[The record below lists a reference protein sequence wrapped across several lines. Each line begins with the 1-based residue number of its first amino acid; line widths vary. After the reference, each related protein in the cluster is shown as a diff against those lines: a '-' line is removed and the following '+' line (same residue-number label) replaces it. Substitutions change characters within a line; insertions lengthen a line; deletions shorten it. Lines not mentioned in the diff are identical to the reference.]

1 MNLPIT
7 MQESTDPDE
16 RMADTAEVNATVA
29 QMLAAVEAEDAQK
42 ELFDKDSVD
51 TALLLEGAMDQ
62 RIREAVARAWN
73 DQLRTYVETRIHEEV
88 AELGTRLG
96 RQIHQLVNGEMGGR
110 L

>member
-1 MNLPIT
+1 MEQKIGEMNNIP
-7 MQESTDPDE
+7 
-16 RMADTAEVNATVA
+16 VNVENVLKDMVA
-29 QMLAAVEAEDAQK
+29 QVAAEAEAQ
-42 ELFDKDSVD
+42 EQFDKDAVD
-51 TALLLEGAMDQ
+51 TALLLEGAMDK

-96 RQIHQLVNGEMGGR
+96 RQIHQLINGETGGR